1 MAQEF
6 PQITSTAEWINRHSL
21 YRSYIASISDILA
34 NSEQPN
40 FRERLNNLLQ
50 SAKILRDSRGKAAMA
65 TYIARMIAYIIQA
78 QESSDKVPFNKL
90 AKRLFDNIRKIMAS
104 RYHIQNY
111 GLQNILNHVKAKV
124 PTRTVLL
131 ETVKDLIE
139 DIITVNRN
147 INTT

>member
-1 MAQEF
+1 MEQ
-6 PQITSTAEWINRHSL
+6 TNSLAEWINRHSL
-21 YRSYIASISDILA
+21 YRSYISSISDILS

-40 FRERLNNLLQ
+40 FKERLQYLLN
-50 SAKILRDSRGKAAMA
+50 SSKILKEGRGKAAMA
-65 TYIARMIAYIIQA
+65 TYIARMIAYILQA
-78 QESSDKVPFNKL
+78 QESSDKVPFNRL
-90 AKRLFDNIRKIMAS
+90 AKRLFDNVRKIMVA

-131 ETVKDLIE
+131 ETVENLIE

-147 INTT
+147 ITSTQ

>member
-1 MAQEF
+1 MEQ
-6 PQITSTAEWINRHSL
+6 TNSLAEWINRHSL
-21 YRSYIASISDILA
+21 YRSYISSISDILS

-40 FRERLNNLLQ
+40 FKERLQYLLN
-50 SAKILRDSRGKAAMA
+50 SSKILKEGRGKAAMA
-65 TYIARMIAYIIQA
+65 TYIARMIAYILQA
-78 QESSDKVPFNKL
+78 QESSDKAPFNRL
-90 AKRLFDNIRKIMAS
+90 AKRLFDNVRKIMVA

-131 ETVKDLIE
+131 ETVENLIE

-147 INTT
+147 ITSTQ